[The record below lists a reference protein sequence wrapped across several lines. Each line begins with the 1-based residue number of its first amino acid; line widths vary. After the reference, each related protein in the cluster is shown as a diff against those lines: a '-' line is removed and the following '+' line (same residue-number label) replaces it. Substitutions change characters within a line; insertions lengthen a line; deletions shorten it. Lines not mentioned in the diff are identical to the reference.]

1 MKATAHKRGRDPR
14 WPYVPTISHI
24 TTNLHG
30 YRLPFWFE
38 RVGNPRA
45 THVEAVAFTE
55 EFCHKK
61 LEKLA
66 AAYQA
71 RRERLAANEQAMT
84 AVKEE
89 EQRLVLEHERLCA
102 EVDAAA
108 ASLEC
113 ESG

>member
-1 MKATAHKRGRDPR
+1 
-14 WPYVPTISHI
+14 
-24 TTNLHG
+24 
-30 YRLPFWFE
+30 
-38 RVGNPRA
+38 
-45 THVEAVAFTE
+45 
-55 EFCHKK
+55 

-113 ESG
+113 ARMKISSAKAGSLPHTGTQQMAFAQQIADAWRALGQPVPHPVPHFSRGRSQTTLAAISRIAR